1 MFLKNRRVGGLV
13 WKKSIKMD
21 KIKNKKMAEMHGHQ
35 KRVVRSHSL
44 EYFVEQKLWRVTS
57 LCLKKGTKKVNLKP

>member
-1 MFLKNRRVGGLV
+1 
-13 WKKSIKMD
+13 MD

-44 EYFVEQKLWRVTS
+44 EYFVEQKL
-57 LCLKKGTKKVNLKP
+57 